1 MTEHNQIDVLKKI
14 IEEQKIAISQISHE
28 VRNPVTLIN
37 SSLQLIEKQHPE
49 VRDFLFWEDTMRDMK
64 YLLRLLEEL
73 SNYNNSEKMNPKLLD
88 AGRWL
93 TEVYSS
99 LSSLSSES
107 FRFSFRLPEDLPA
120 FYADPI
126 KLRQAISNL
135 IRNGFEA
142 LEGDGEVTLSASA
155 DEQWMRIRIADTG
168 CGIPEEY
175 MDTLFQPFVTH
186 KQDGTGLGLSITKR
200 IIEAHKGKL
209 LIETIPEKGT
219 AFTIL
224 LPLA

>member
-28 VRNPVTLIN
+28 VRNPITLIN

-73 SNYNNSEKMNPKLLD
+73 SNYNNSEKTNPKRLD

>member
-28 VRNPVTLIN
+28 VRNPITLIN

-73 SNYNNSEKMNPKLLD
+73 SNYNNSEKTNPKLLD

>member
-28 VRNPVTLIN
+28 VRNPITLIN

>member
-14 IEEQKIAISQISHE
+14 IEEQKIAISQISHK
-28 VRNPVTLIN
+28 VRNPITLIN

-73 SNYNNSEKMNPKLLD
+73 SNYNNSEKTNPKLLD

>member
-1 MTEHNQIDVLKKI
+1 MTEQNQIEALKKI

-64 YLLRLLEEL
+64 YLLRLLDEL
-73 SNYNNSEKMNPKLLD
+73 SNYNNSEKLNPKLLD

-142 LEGDGEVTLSASA
+142 LEGNGEVTLSASA

-209 LIETIPEKGT
+209 LIETTPGKGT

>member
-1 MTEHNQIDVLKKI
+1 MTEQNQIEALKKI

-64 YLLRLLEEL
+64 YLLRLLDEL
-73 SNYNNSEKMNPKLLD
+73 SNYNNSEKLNPKLLD

-142 LEGDGEVTLSASA
+142 LEGNGGVTLSASA

-209 LIETIPEKGT
+209 LIETTPGKGT

>member
-1 MTEHNQIDVLKKI
+1 MTEQNQIEALKKI

-49 VRDFLFWEDTMRDMK
+49 VRDFLFWEDTIRDMK
-64 YLLRLLEEL
+64 YLLRLLDEL
-73 SNYNNSEKMNPKLLD
+73 SNYNNSEKLNPKLLD

-209 LIETIPEKGT
+209 LIETTPGKGT